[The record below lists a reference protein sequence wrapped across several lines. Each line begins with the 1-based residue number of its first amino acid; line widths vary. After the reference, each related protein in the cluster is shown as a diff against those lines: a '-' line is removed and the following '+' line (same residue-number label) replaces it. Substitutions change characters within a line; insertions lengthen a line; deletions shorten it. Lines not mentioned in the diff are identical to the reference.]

1 MMKKNRLAV
10 ERQKEIYDL
19 IVQSGTVYVA
29 NLSRKFNV
37 TKETIRRDLEALEKE
52 KLIQRTHGGAVLAQ
66 HTPLHRQ
73 ISNLDVKISI
83 AKEAL
88 QFIEEDDIIG
98 LDSSD
103 YSLQLAKELDDREI
117 TVITNSIPITL
128 ELINKPNIRLITIGG
143 YVNHKLSSFV
153 GAMAEKSVDN
163 YRLGKYFLSCSGF
176 DLEFGVFE
184 NDEMEGQV
192 KQQFIKNADEVIL
205 MADHNQF
212 GKRSLTSLVGLKQ
225 LDKLVIDQGLSVNN
239 LTLLKNKGLNVF
251 LAH

>member
-52 KLIQRTHGGAVLAQ
+52 KLIQRTHGGAVLVQ
-66 HTPLHRQ
+66 HTPLQRQ

-143 YVNHKLSSFV
+143 YVNHKLSS
-153 GAMAEKSVDN
+153 S
-163 YRLGKYFLSCSGF
+163 YSIS
-176 DLEFGVFE
+176 
-184 NDEMEGQV
+184 
-192 KQQFIKNADEVIL
+192 
-205 MADHNQF
+205 
-212 GKRSLTSLVGLKQ
+212 
-225 LDKLVIDQGLSVNN
+225 
-239 LTLLKNKGLNVF
+239 
-251 LAH
+251 